1 MNGRSA
7 KRKLNILSRILL
19 ICMLVGILSV
29 SFTHAKAARTVK
41 VAFFPME
48 GFHVLE
54 ADGSIGGMDSEYM
67 EALCQYT
74 GWNIEY
80 VICGSWDDALA
91 KLEAHAV
98 DLVGSAQYSPERAA
112 TFDYADL
119 SSGYTFG
126 MIATT
131 SESELA
137 YEDFSAMANITFGMV
152 NGYVREAEFYQY
164 LADNGINDPTVI
176 KYNSTYALQRALSSG
191 EIDAIAHTF
200 MEIKAGQRLIGR
212 FAPKPIYYITW
223 RGNTELLRELND
235 GISDL
240 MINQPELATE
250 LTNKYYESKLDKTV
264 LLTTEEKDYVS
275 SKQVLNIGFLSGHYP
290 FSYIHQETGL
300 FAGLTRELL
309 EEGLAWTGLQLNF
322 IEFETHEDAHDALAS
337 GEIDLQSY
345 CIQPEYG
352 NYDHDFK
359 ILPAYAELPLV
370 LVSSGKKSFSDIN
383 TLATIP
389 GFSKQAEQVIRQ
401 ESTLLVTA
409 NTQRYCFN
417 MLLNGMADAAL
428 CDGYLAENL
437 LRTEPRY
444 QELQIVNVLN
454 VNHTVH
460 MVVHSSAEPALESI
474 LLKSIGSVNERD
486 INEHTLAENTYPI
499 MDLNAFIRKHSAIIV
514 TALLLIL
521 IVIVIVTLR
530 FVRNSRK
537 IQQLMYKD
545 PAMDVWNMN
554 YLYYMGRQKILMD
567 RKSNFAVV
575 CLNISKLRRYNVV
588 YGWNAG
594 QLLLDITKDTL
605 KSCTDETREL
615 CARNYADRFVV
626 LLAWNDWDAFLERL
640 QKMQQLI
647 ETLIFNKT
655 ESRMR
660 IQMGVCPI
668 SAKGYNLPNAVA
680 CANQALEAI
689 ANDNSTTSEI
699 SVYDTSFEKTLKERH
714 ELEKLLEAVSIED
727 NFVTYYQSKVDIRTN
742 SIVGAEAL
750 VRFCDP
756 TANGAI
762 KSPAYF
768 VPYYEQ
774 TGRITEVDFFV
785 LESACKLLRKRLD
798 EGKPIVPISCNFS
811 RMHFVKPGFV
821 QRFESVLDKY
831 QISKDLIEV
840 EVTETLIVD
849 DLQQYNVRTFLNEL
863 KTNGIRLSIDDFGS
877 GYSSLGTFELVPA
890 SVVKLDRSFLLNY
903 EDRERQVKIM
913 RNIVKMSED
922 LNFQIVCEGVETQVD
937 VDLMNEVHAYV
948 AQGYYYSKPIPETD
962 FELKL
967 DT

>member
-7 KRKLNILSRILL
+7 KRKLSILSRILL
-19 ICMLVGILSV
+19 VFTLVGILSA
-29 SFTHAKAARTVK
+29 SFTHAKATRTVK

-80 VICGSWDDALA
+80 VICGSWDDALS
-91 KLEAHAV
+91 KLAAHTV
-98 DLVGSAQYSPERAA
+98 DLVGSAQYSPERAEA
-112 TFDYADL
+112 FAFADL

-131 SESELA
+131 SNSTLA
-137 YEDFSAMANITFGMV
+137 YEDFDAMKSITFGMV
-152 NGYVREAEFYQY
+152 NGYVRESEFYQY
-164 LADNGINDPTVI
+164 LADNGNDNPTVI
-176 KYNSTYALQRALSSG
+176 KYDSTYALQKALNSG
-191 EIDAIAHTF
+191 EIDALVHTF
-200 MEIKAGQRLIGR
+200 MEIKAGQRLVGR

-223 RGNTELLRELND
+223 HGNTDLLRELND
-235 GISDL
+235 GIANL

-264 LLTTEEKDYVS
+264 LLTTEEKVYVEN
-275 SKQVLNIGFLSGHYP
+275 KKVLNVGFLAGHYP
-290 FSYIHQETGL
+290 FSYVSPETGL
-300 FAGLTRELL
+300 FAGLSRELL
-309 EEGLAWTGLQLNF
+309 EEDLAWTGLELNY
-322 IEFETHEDAHDALAS
+322 IEFATHEEARAALAA
-337 GEIDLQSY
+337 GEIDLQAY
-345 CIQPEYG
+345 CIQPEHA
-352 NYDHDFK
+352 DPDKQFK
-359 ILPAYAELPLV
+359 VLQEYAQLPLV
-370 LVSSGKKSFSDIN
+370 LVSSGKQSFSDIG

-389 GFSKQAEQVIRQ
+389 GFSKQAVQVIQ
-401 ESTLLVTA
+401 EEYTLLVTA
-409 NTQRYCFN
+409 ATQRDCFN

-428 CDGYLAENL
+428 CDGHLAENL
-437 LRTEPRY
+437 LRTDLRY

-454 VNHTVH
+454 VDHTVH
-460 MVVHSSAEPALESI
+460 MVLHKDSDPALESI
-474 LLKSIGSVNERD
+474 LVKSISFVDERA
-486 INEHTLAENTYPI
+486 INEHTLAENTYPL
-499 MDLNAFIRKHSAIIV
+499 MDLNAFIRRHSAIIV
-514 TALLLIL
+514 AALLLVIFI
-521 IVIVIVTLR
+521 IVVVTLH
-530 FVRNSRK
+530 FVRNNRK
-537 IQQLMYKD
+537 IQQLMYRD
-545 PAMDVWNMN
+545 PSMDIWNMN
-554 YLYYMGRQKILMD
+554 YLYYMGKQKILME
-567 RKSNFAVV
+567 RKSHFAVV

-605 KSCTDETREL
+605 KSCTDETKEL
-615 CARNYADRFVV
+615 CARNYADRFVI
-626 LLAWNDWDAFLERL
+626 LLAWHDWDAFIERL

-647 ETLIFNKT
+647 ETLIYNKT

-699 SVYDTSFEKTLKERH
+699 SVYDASFEEMLKERH

-727 NFVTYYQSKVDIRTN
+727 NFVTYYQSKVDVRTN

-750 VRFCDP
+750 VRFLDP
-756 TANGAI
+756 TANGAV

-774 TGRITEVDFFV
+774 TGRIVEVDFFV

-821 QRFESVLDKY
+821 ERFESVLNKY

-903 EDRERQVKIM
+903 EDRERQIKIM

-922 LNFQIVCEGVETQVD
+922 LDFEIVCEGVETQVD
-937 VDLMNEVHAYV
+937 VDLMKEVHAYV
-948 AQGYYYSKPIPETD
+948 AQGYYYSKPIPQED